1 MQPQSNPLLVAP
13 VKAVMASAV
22 CLGLLGC
29 AGAGL
34 PPEVEALQLP
44 PSMAADREM
53 QTRLFETDSELQL
66 LNAGTGVLQDMGFVV
81 DESEKRLGLVTAS
94 KTVRATQSFSDM
106 LSDTANYLV
115 AVALTAG
122 LVALIAPDGP
132 PTPLVQNVR
141 VSLTT
146 SPSTTREGAFQ
157 ARVLFDRT
165 VYSIKDEQMES
176 GTLRIAEVYEEF
188 FDMLTKSV
196 FLEAEH
202 L

>member
-1 MQPQSNPLLVAP
+1 MRPQSNPLLVAP

-29 AGAGL
+29 TGAGL
-34 PPEVEALQLP
+34 PPEVEALQPL

-81 DESEKRLGLVTAS
+81 DESETRLGLVTAS
-94 KTVRATQSFSDM
+94 KTVDATKSFSDELGDM
-106 LSDTANYLV
+106 VTYSV
-115 AVALTAG
+115 
-122 LVALIAPDGP
+122 LVALSAGLFGLIDTDGP
-132 PTPLVQNVR
+132 ELPSKQTVR

-157 ARVLFDRT
+157 ARVVFDRT
-165 VYSIKDEQMES
+165 IYSTTGARMES
-176 GTLRIAEVYEEF
+176 GTLRSAEVYEAF
-188 FDMLTKSV
+188 FDTLTKSV

-202 L
+202 Q

>member
-1 MQPQSNPLLVAP
+1 
-13 VKAVMASAV
+13 MASAV

-34 PPEVEALQLP
+34 PPEVEALQP
-44 PSMAADREM
+44 PPTMAADREM

-81 DESEKRLGLVTAS
+81 DESEVRLGLVTAS
-94 KTVRATQSFSDM
+94 RTVDATKSFSDI
-106 LSDTANYLV
+106 LAEATLAGFTFGLWLAFNPD
-115 AVALTAG
+115 AVHNPSKQT
-122 LVALIAPDGP
+122 
-132 PTPLVQNVR
+132 VR

-146 SPSTTREGAFQ
+146 SPSTTREAAFQ
-157 ARVLFDRT
+157 ARVVFDRT
-165 VYSIKDEQMES
+165 VYTTEGGPMES
-176 GTLRIAEVYEEF
+176 GTLRSAEVYEAF
-188 FDMLTKSV
+188 FDALTKSV